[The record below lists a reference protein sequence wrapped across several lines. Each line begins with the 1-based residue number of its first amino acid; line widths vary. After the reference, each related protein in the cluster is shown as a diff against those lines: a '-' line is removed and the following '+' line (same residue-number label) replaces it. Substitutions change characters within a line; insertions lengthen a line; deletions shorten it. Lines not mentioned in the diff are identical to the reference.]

1 MAVLQLGLGLVEAE
15 MGIGSWRTTLGAA
28 VKRADEAA
36 RFDIYLPDLARAQGL
51 LRTKT
56 PETR

>member
-36 RFDIYLPDLARAQGL
+36 RFDIYLPDLAKAREL
-51 LRTKT
+51 LEQTA
-56 PETR
+56 